1 MSQHFLL
8 SAAARA
14 LSVLEVAGLS
24 DDAAFDL
31 FKRLRWGDREE
42 VGCPHC
48 GYQVSH
54 FGAVPDGA
62 KINCGQCRAV
72 WSAWPTLHAPRL
84 YLECARGPG
93 LRFSFPLTGA

>member
-31 FKRLRWGDREE
+31 FKRLRWG
-42 VGCPHC
+42 
-48 GYQVSH
+48 
-54 FGAVPDGA
+54 
-62 KINCGQCRAV
+62 
-72 WSAWPTLHAPRL
+72 
-84 YLECARGPG
+84 
-93 LRFSFPLTGA
+93 